1 MSDSQISNEV
11 IQALRERIERETPW
25 LQVINLAH
33 GYVEVKDTHH
43 SNIHVG
49 FRRECDW
56 QDYLRVIG
64 PQVDRPHARGQV
76 VAHQQVEQDER
87 LVPLSKEDRSRGR

>member
-25 LQVINLAH
+25 LQVISLVH
-33 GYVEVKDTHH
+33 GYVEVKDTRN

-56 QDYLRVIG
+56 QDYLRIIG
-64 PQVDRPHARGQV
+64 PQVDRQHARGQV
-76 VAHQQVEQDER
+76 VAHQ
-87 LVPLSKEDRSRGR
+87 